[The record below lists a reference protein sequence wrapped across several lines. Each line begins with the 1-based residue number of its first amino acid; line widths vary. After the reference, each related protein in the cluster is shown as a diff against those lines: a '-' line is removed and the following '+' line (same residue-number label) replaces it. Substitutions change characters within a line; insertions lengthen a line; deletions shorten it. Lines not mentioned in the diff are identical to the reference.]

1 MSSLPEL
8 YSKRT
13 SYKALRENV
22 INAINILS
30 RAEVSDGLSSI
41 SYSLEN
47 NYVVN
52 DEVCLTK
59 KIDKVSKGLEA
70 DLSNLNACL
79 SSINSKIY
87 SLTIEIEQKEAEEA
101 AAAVASQ

>member
-1 MSSLPEL
+1 MSTLAEL

-13 SYKALRENV
+13 KYRSLRENV

-30 RAEVSDGLSSI
+30 RADVSDSLSSI

-47 NYVVN
+47 NYVIN
-52 DEVCLTK
+52 EEVCLTQ
-59 KIDKVSKGLEA
+59 KIDEISEKINSDIV
-70 DLSNLNACL
+70 NLIACL

-87 SLTIEIEQKEAEEA
+87 SLNLEIERKEAEA
-101 AAAVASQ
+101 TA

>member
-1 MSSLPEL
+1 MNNLSEL

-13 SYKALRENV
+13 RYKALRENV

-30 RAEVSDGLSSI
+30 RVEVGDSLSAI

-47 NYVVN
+47 KYVIN
-52 DEVCLTK
+52 DEVCLTD
-59 KIDKVSKGLEA
+59 KIDAISEGLETN
-70 DLSNLNACL
+70 LSSLNACL

-87 SLTIEIEQKEAEEA
+87 SLNLEIEKKEAEETA
-101 AAAVASQ
+101 